1 MITTLTDTEKIR
13 EVALDQYG
21 YITTAQAEEEGV
33 TRHSLAALAR
43 RNRLERV
50 AQGLY
55 RVPQVPEM
63 RYGAFMRAILWTGVP
78 EAALSHETALD
89 AYGVSDINPTKIH
102 MTVDKGRRI
111 AKAGGEGYVLHRQ
124 KLDPQQRTWWHQIP
138 IVALPCAIE
147 QCIITDV
154 PTYLIR
160 QAIENGRDRR
170 LLTNEIAQCLEGE
183 LDGRYA

>member
-138 IVALPCAIE
+138 IVTHNMSQAARIS
-147 QCIITDV
+147 DYSMFM
-154 PTYLIR
+154 YL
-160 QAIENGRDRR
+160 
-170 LLTNEIAQCLEGE
+170 GE
-183 LDGRYA
+183 LIEYDKTRIMFTNPRDKRTEEYLTGQFG